1 MNQYTITEE
10 NDWEGE
16 TFSYVMDLTDEE
28 FNYINDR
35 IGSIDALSIEPTTH
49 TKESVKIIN
58 DHSDNSYKDRINFY
72 KFKDDLFEMIRK
84 GCDFIDNDP
93 ESEDTD
99 EEKSDLKESI
109 LYDEIFYK
117 GKGLIKITN

>member
-58 DHSDNSYKDRINFY
+58 DHSGELLLSNIKVS
-72 KFKDDLFEMIRK
+72 
-84 GCDFIDNDP
+84 
-93 ESEDTD
+93 
-99 EEKSDLKESI
+99 
-109 LYDEIFYK
+109 
-117 GKGLIKITN
+117 GLKITISLPKIYD